1 MDPEF
6 NAGMQVFVLP
16 NLYGDILTDIA
27 AEYQGGLGT
36 ASSSNIGD
44 QYAMFEAIH
53 GVGVYLVEHNRA
65 QYADPSSLDS
75 GDGGNDGI
83 SLVTL
88 KNGTVF
94 LKPLIF
100 VPKWNARPSLRRIKT
115 GRQQKNLLNML

>member
-65 QYADPSSLDS
+65 QYADPSSLIRAM
-75 GDGGNDGI
+75 GEMMAFIGYPE
-83 SLVTL
+83 
-88 KNGTVF
+88 NGTVF

>member
-1 MDPEF
+1 MREELIDSLSAKLMDPEF

-53 GVGVYLVEHNRA
+53 GVGSILLSTIV
-65 QYADPSSLDS
+65 PSMPIL
-75 GDGGNDGI
+75 
-83 SLVTL
+83 
-88 KNGTVF
+88 
-94 LKPLIF
+94 P
-100 VPKWNARPSLRRIKT
+100 A
-115 GRQQKNLLNML
+115 